1 MLPGVDY
8 GAVIV
13 LVLLGWELLPLIAQG
28 GEVRRRAL
36 RQLLEY
42 PQIHAATS
50 LENPRVAGSILSS
63 RATRIFA

>member
-42 PQIHAATS
+42 PQTS